1 MSSKH
6 GRSKSSVAV
15 PRLRQGEGV
24 TIDVSVSAIPGLDGN
39 PAMSVLMD
47 LTKAKV
53 PDRRY
58 AADVCAIRRIHGT
71 VKVMFGQER
80 VDGQGWRTLL
90 VIEMSELAV
99 SRFVDSFEQMKNP
112 TMDEIIGHSKYQA
125 DALSTN
131 VSEPSQPNQAASL
144 FANLGLVAI
153 SDNEAC
159 IDFYHAS
166 AFSLGAVQHSQKMA
180 VDPVV
185 RIDLRS
191 SLLFGLI
198 AGLRGLAIPSMLAM
212 PSENL
217 QRSPTS

>member
-1 MSSKH
+1 MSKH
-6 GRSKSSVAV
+6 GRAKSEAAV
-15 PRLRQGEGV
+15 FKVRPGEGV
-24 TIDVSVSAIPGLDGN
+24 SIDVSVLSVPGLGGQLGT
-39 PAMSVLMD
+39 AVTMD
-47 LTKAKV
+47 LSKAKV

-58 AADVCAIRRIHGT
+58 AADVCAVRRIRGT
-71 VKVMFGQER
+71 VKIMFGQER

-90 VIEMSELAV
+90 VVEMSELAV
-99 SRFVDSFEQMKNP
+99 NRFLESCDQMKNP
-112 TMDEIIGHSKYQA
+112 TFEEMVKSSKYGLEV
-125 DALSTN
+125 LSTN

-166 AFSLGAVQHSQKMA
+166 AFSMGAIQQSQKIA

-185 RIDLRS
+185 RIDLRA

-198 AGLRGLAIPSMLAM
+198 AGLRDLAPGFASLAPNAPS
-212 PSENL
+212 
-217 QRSPTS
+217 QTWSPIS